1 MIELWAIHDK
11 RNAKFD
17 KKSYPILDLEEEIK
31 NLRESFVD
39 NPDEEGDQE
48 SINFHKSLTLKMEES
63 SIRGSILGSP
73 TKRATPSRDRSK
85 HSSRM
90 NQ

>member
-39 NPDEEGDQE
+39 NPDEEGD
-48 SINFHKSLTLKMEES
+48 
-63 SIRGSILGSP
+63 
-73 TKRATPSRDRSK
+73 
-85 HSSRM
+85 
-90 NQ
+90 